1 MFDVA
6 YLCSD
11 DENPASAI
19 SIRIFR
25 RIEKKFGIKI
35 NVHPVKYAVKND
47 GLLPD
52 ESITALKRADAVFIS
67 TRFSL
72 SDISSNL
79 CKSLGLYCIIRCLK
93 PYFCNNSLNNNEFGR
108 IKNDCY
114 IVNDVGPCTHDKECG
129 YRFGRA
135 GREAYDT
142 ISYPEL
148 EIERIQRLAYEL
160 SEKEGRDLVSAD
172 NSDTTCTGRLW
183 RKILHDLNEDYPSVC
198 VRDVFVRDFVG
209 FAAKAE
215 KPYTVVSSRLYGN
228 VISDFLKLINDVSSL
243 PFSIAG
249 DSVNAIYG
257 VETRVSG
264 FGRESVNPLSEMY
277 AAAMLLD
284 LSFNAADASYAIDA
298 AIEKT
303 TRQAYNN
310 DAALKSGKDGLLIDL
325 CNEVIDNI

>member
-11 DENPASAI
+11 GENPSESI
-19 SIRIFR
+19 SIRVIR
-25 RIEKKFGIKI
+25 RAEKKFGFRI
-35 NVHPVKYAVKND
+35 NVHPVRYAVNNY
-47 GLLPD
+47 GLLSD
-52 ESITALKRADAVFIS
+52 ELINSLKCADAVFIS
-67 TRFSL
+67 SRFSL

-93 PYFCNNSLNNNEFGR
+93 PYFCNYNLIKNELRR
-108 IKNDCY
+108 IKSDCY
-114 IVNDVGPCTHDKECG
+114 IVNDVGPCAPDNECG

-142 ISYPEL
+142 IAYPEL

-183 RKILHDLNEDYPSVC
+183 RKILHDLNEDYPSVS

-215 KPYTVVSSRLYGN
+215 KPYTVVTSRLYGN

-284 LSFNAADASYAIDA
+284 LSFNTADASYAIDA

-310 DAALKSGKDGLLIDL
+310 DAALESGKDGLLIDL

>member
-1 MFDVA
+1 MFEVA

-11 DENPASAI
+11 DENPSSAI

-108 IKNDCY
+108 IKGDCY
-114 IVNDVGPCTHDKECG
+114 IVNDVGPCTFDNECG
-129 YRFGRA
+129 YRFGRT

-142 ISYPEL
+142 IAYPEL

-172 NSDTTCTGRLW
+172 NSDTTCTGKLW

-198 VRDVFVRDFVG
+198 VRDVFVRDFFG
-209 FAAKAE
+209 FAAKTE
-215 KPYTVVSSRLYGN
+215 KPYTVVTSRLYGN
-228 VISDFLKLINDVSSL
+228 IISDFLKLINGVSSL

-257 VETRVSG
+257 VETHVTK
-264 FGRESVNPLSEMY
+264 FGCKSVNPLSEMY
-277 AAAMLLD
+277 AASMLLKF
-284 LSFNAADASYAIDA
+284 SCNATDASYAIDA

-303 TRQAYNN
+303 TRQPYYA
-310 DAALKSGKDGLLIDL
+310 DTACKSEKGGFLSDFL
-325 CNEVIDNI
+325 NEVIDNI